1 MWIILHST
9 KNKIAIRSRRSVSKI
24 NHPSHAS
31 TTNFTLYNPVSPRT
45 SHLHLTI
52 SIIYT
57 TNLYHILRVP
67 LGSMSPHFGR
77 RESRERVYCKN
88 STLHIIPSTILAN
101 TPSLTSLQIS
111 RSNGLNL
118 PTSTLNRR
126 SYFRLK
132 EIYCV

>member
-1 MWIILHST
+1 MLHST
-9 KNKIAIRSRRSVSKI
+9 KNKMVIRSLRSVIKI
-24 NHPSHAS
+24 NHSSHAP

-57 TNLYHILRVP
+57 TNLYHISRVP

-77 RESRERVYCKN
+77 QERVYCKN
-88 STLHIIPSTILAN
+88 STLHITPSTIIAN

-111 RSNGLNL
+111 RSNGL

-126 SYFRLK
+126 SYFRWK

>member
-1 MWIILHST
+1 MDNVSLYK
-9 KNKIAIRSRRSVSKI
+9 KNKMAIRSRRSVSKI
-24 NHPSHAS
+24 NHPSHAPA
-31 TTNFTLYNPVSPRT
+31 TNFTLYNPVSPRT
-45 SHLHLTI
+45 SYLHLTI
-52 SIIYT
+52 SLIYT

-77 RESRERVYCKN
+77 QERLYCKN

-118 PTSTLNRR
+118 PTSTLNHRP
-126 SYFRLK
+126 YFRWK